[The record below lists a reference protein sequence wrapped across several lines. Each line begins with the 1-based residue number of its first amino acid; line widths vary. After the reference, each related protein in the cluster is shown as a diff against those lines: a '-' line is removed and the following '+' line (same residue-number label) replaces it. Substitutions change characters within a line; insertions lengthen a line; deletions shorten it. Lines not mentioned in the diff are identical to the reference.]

1 AGRVGLVSGG
11 AGLGKT
17 SLVRA
22 FLDGLD
28 RSDRSDRFNR
38 GVPALVG
45 ACDDLSTPRPL
56 GPVHDIA
63 RSCRPALADAL
74 ARGDVPAVYT
84 ALLDEL
90 DGRTVV
96 VVVEDI
102 HWDDE
107 ATLDALTFLARRV
120 DRLPV
125 LLVLTYRE
133 DETASAA

>member
-1 AGRVGLVSGG
+1 MALVSGG

-28 RSDRSDRFNR
+28 RAI
-38 GVPALVG
+38 PALVG

-63 RSCRPALADAL
+63 RSCRPALA
-74 ARGDVPAVYT
+74 RGDVPAVYT

-96 VVVEDI
+96 VVEDI
-102 HWDDE
+102 HWADE

-125 LLVLTYRE
+125 LLL
-133 DETASAA
+133 